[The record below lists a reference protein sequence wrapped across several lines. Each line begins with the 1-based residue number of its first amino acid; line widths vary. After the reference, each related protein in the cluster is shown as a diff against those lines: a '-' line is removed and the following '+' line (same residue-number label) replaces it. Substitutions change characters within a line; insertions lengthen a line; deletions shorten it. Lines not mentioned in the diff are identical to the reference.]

1 MRRPTIKSLHPCPEM
16 REYRLL
22 TLPSWNFLLPAAQCR
37 SEVDEAGL
45 LEQARRGD
53 GEAFSR
59 LFAAYQGPIHRY
71 AAHMCGR
78 GAADDVLQETF
89 LAVLRDP
96 MRFDPARGTLG
107 AYLFG
112 IARHHVFKR
121 LRSERANEVADELDD
136 VLITG
141 AAAQPDVLDHLTRAE
156 TIAAVRDAIA
166 SLPAVYREVVVLCEL
181 QEMNYADAAAVVA
194 CPVGTVRS
202 RLHRAK
208 ALLTAK
214 LVRLVRDVPC
224 L

>member
-1 MRRPTIKSLHPCPEM
+1 
-16 REYRLL
+16 
-22 TLPSWNFLLPAAQCR
+22 
-37 SEVDEAGL
+37 
-45 LEQARRGD
+45 
-53 GEAFSR
+53 
-59 LFAAYQGPIHRY
+59 
-71 AAHMCGR
+71 
-78 GAADDVLQETF
+78 
-89 LAVLRDP
+89 

-121 LRSERANEVADELDD
+121 LRSERTNEVPDELDD

-141 AAAQPDVLDHLTRAE
+141 AAAQPDALDHLTRAE

-214 LVRLVRDVPC
+214 LARLVREVPC